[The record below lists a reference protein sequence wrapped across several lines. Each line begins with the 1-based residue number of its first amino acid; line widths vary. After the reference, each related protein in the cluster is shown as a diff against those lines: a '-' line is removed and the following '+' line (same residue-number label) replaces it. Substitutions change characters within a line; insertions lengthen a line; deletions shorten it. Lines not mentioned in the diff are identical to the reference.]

1 MKAPKTMLACSLA
14 ILAPIGASHAQ
25 DRDQDYDSRPYVSIL
40 GSYIGPD
47 TDRYNND
54 YGWGGRLLY
63 GVPLSRWVN
72 LELGGFGY
80 FTEHEVDSHK
90 DHTSGLSAD
99 LMFPFTQSAIRPFA
113 LLGGGYVHQNL
124 AAKSDD
130 DYYLN
135 AGLGLLGDISDRVAM
150 RTDVRYQYID
160 SDFGAVPGSDPLG
173 DLMVNL
179 GVQVALGDKPE
190 PPAPPPPAPPPPP
203 PDSDGDGVLD
213 RVDQCPNTPA
223 GVRVDSRGCPLD
235 SDGDKVPDYMDR
247 CPNTPVGLRV
257 DSTGCVIEKQT
268 IVLQNVNFEFDSAQL
283 TASAKE
289 SLLKVARG
297 LSDQTSMKVE
307 IAGHTDSKGSD
318 AYNMKLSDRRAAA
331 VREFLI
337 SQGVSSSQLS
347 SRGYGE
353 EDPVADNST
362 ETGRAQNRRV
372 EFRVLGK

>member
-1 MKAPKTMLACSLA
+1 M
-14 ILAPIGASHAQ
+14 
-25 DRDQDYDSRPYVSIL
+25 
-40 GSYIGPD
+40 
-47 TDRYNND
+47 
-54 YGWGGRLLY
+54 
-63 GVPLSRWVN
+63 
-72 LELGGFGY
+72 
-80 FTEHEVDSHK
+80 
-90 DHTSGLSAD
+90 
-99 LMFPFTQSAIRPFA
+99 
-113 LLGGGYVHQNL
+113 
-124 AAKSDD
+124 
-130 DYYLN
+130 
-135 AGLGLLGDISDRVAM
+135 
-150 RTDVRYQYID
+150 
-160 SDFGAVPGSDPLG
+160 
-173 DLMVNL
+173 
-179 GVQVALGDKPE
+179 
-190 PPAPPPPAPPPPP
+190 
-203 PDSDGDGVLD
+203 LD

-235 SDGDKVPDYMDR
+235 SDGDKVPDYTDR

-353 EDPVADNST
+353 DDPVADNST